1 MEKDLQTD
9 FDSLSPQD
17 KNEYLLSSYEMN
29 HFYTL
34 PLDERQAVLDRVSH
48 QVSRKKGSA
57 SIR

>member
-1 MEKDLQTD
+1 MDKNTD
-9 FDSLSPQD
+9 FDSLSPQE

-48 QVSRKKGSA
+48 SDSKKRGSA
-57 SIR
+57 SIK